1 MSDARKKAGEVPF
14 EAAMERLDEIVSSME
29 GECMS
34 LEDMVRNYEEG
45 ARLLHSC
52 RSRIDAA
59 KRRVEMITAD
69 LDGGKATLT
78 SFDPADESSPAITD
92 DTESKSKGRR
102 SKTESQTD
110 DIRLF

>member
-45 ARLLHSC
+45 HGSC
-52 RSRIDAA
+52 TRAA
-59 KRRVEMITAD
+59 AASTPP
-69 LDGGKATLT
+69 
-78 SFDPADESSPAITD
+78 SDEW
-92 DTESKSKGRR
+92 K
-102 SKTESQTD
+102 
-110 DIRLF
+110 